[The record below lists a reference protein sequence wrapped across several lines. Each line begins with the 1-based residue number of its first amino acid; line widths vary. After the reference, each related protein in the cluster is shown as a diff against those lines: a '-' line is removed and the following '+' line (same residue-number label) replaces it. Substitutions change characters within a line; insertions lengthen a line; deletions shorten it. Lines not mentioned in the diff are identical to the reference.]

1 MIDDPA
7 ITLNLAQ
14 ARTPSKPA
22 AKKSAAGT
30 VGTVLVDRHHSMRD
44 GDSTIV
50 PLETEKPIS
59 VLQQPARKRA
69 KKNIAAAPG
78 WHQDDSEDEYEVESI
93 VIGDCVTAVWAPD
106 AYDLDSVHLDDI
118 VNFGD
123 LRAQSAN
130 YYRATVSAINSE
142 GE

>member
-1 MIDDPA
+1 M
-7 ITLNLAQ
+7 
-14 ARTPSKPA
+14 
-22 AKKSAAGT
+22 
-30 VGTVLVDRHHSMRD
+30 
-44 GDSTIV
+44 
-50 PLETEKPIS
+50 
-59 VLQQPARKRA
+59 LQQPARKRA

-78 WHQDDSEDEYEVESI
+78 RHQDDSEDEYEVESI

-106 AYDLDSVHLDDI
+106 AYDLDSVLLDDI